1 MKPDYNRYG
10 EAPRAW
16 KEIGSL
22 RNYNVDHDNLKKKQN
37 NRFND
42 QNNSS
47 DVHDAF

>member
-22 RNYNVDHDNLKKKQN
+22 RNYDVDHDNLKKKKKQ
-37 NRFND
+37 
-42 QNNSS
+42 
-47 DVHDAF
+47 